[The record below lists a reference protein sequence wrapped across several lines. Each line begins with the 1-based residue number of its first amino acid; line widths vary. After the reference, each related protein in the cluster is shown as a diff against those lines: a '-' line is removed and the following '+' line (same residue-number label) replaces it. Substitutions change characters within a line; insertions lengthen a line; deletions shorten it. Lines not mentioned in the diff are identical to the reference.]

1 MLGKIEGRGKKGW
14 QKIRWSHSITKSVDL
29 NLSKLLWIMDNS
41 RAYPA
46 IVHEV
51 IKSWT

>member
-1 MLGKIEGRGKKGW
+1 MLGKIEGRRKKGW

-29 NLSKLLWIMDNS
+29 NLTKLQWIMEDS
-41 RAYPA
+41 RAYLA